1 MKYICN
7 FELSILLKIVTL
19 SLCIE
24 DMGRDQQSIYDYYD
38 CENIVNVVKEVNA
51 KKVFLVNVSMTID
64 CSPVS
69 R

>member
-1 MKYICN
+1 MKSVCN
-7 FELSILLKIVTL
+7 FELSIHLKIVTIT
-19 SLCIE
+19 LCVE

-51 KKVFLVNVSMTID
+51 KRVFLGSVSMTID

>member
-1 MKYICN
+1 MKYVCN
-7 FELSILLKIVTL
+7 FGLPIHLIIVTL
-19 SLCIE
+19 TLYIE
-24 DMGRDQQSIYDYYD
+24 DMGRDQQSIFDYYD

-51 KKVFLVNVSMTID
+51 KKVFLGSVSMTID

>member
-1 MKYICN
+1 MKYVCN
-7 FELSILLKIVTL
+7 FGLSIHPKIVTL
-19 SLCIE
+19 TLYIE
-24 DMGRDQQSIYDYYD
+24 DMGRDQQSIFDYYD

-51 KKVFLVNVSMTID
+51 KRVFLGSVSMTID

>member
-1 MKYICN
+1 MKSVCN
-7 FELSILLKIVTL
+7 FELSIHLKIVTIT
-19 SLCIE
+19 LCVE
-24 DMGRDQQSIYDYYD
+24 DMGRAQQSIYDYYD

-51 KKVFLVNVSMTID
+51 KRVFLGSVSMTID